1 MDWVDDGAHV
11 CSETEGTIMQA
22 TSNTLFSSTAEKA
35 RVVRTPQEFEI
46 AQERAR
52 KALFAEM
59 TAVKPE
65 RIYESSRQT
74 AKLSPMVAFAVFIA
88 SLSVRDWS
96 VDSAFSCQNPEIFQG
111 EISIQESTTI
121 PVFYLF

>member
-1 MDWVDDGAHV
+1 
-11 CSETEGTIMQA
+11 MQA

-52 KALFAEM
+52 NALFAEM

-88 SLSVRDWS
+88 SLSVRD
-96 VDSAFSCQNPEIFQG
+96 
-111 EISIQESTTI
+111 
-121 PVFYLF
+121 